1 MGRVTGGRGTRGRR
15 DAGETVDVE
24 TSDGVVRGHCTDRV
38 DVHRGVPFAAPPTG
52 ARRFSA
58 PAAPLRWTG
67 VRDAAGTPTRAVQ
80 PVPPVLRAGRR
91 VREGV
96 RHGEDCLTV
105 DVASPTGAAQDTA
118 AGRPGR
124 AVLVWVHGGAF
135 RTGSGAEYDGAPL
148 ARLGD
153 IVVVTVNY
161 RLGALG
167 FLDLPDAL
175 GLDPGDPRFA
185 GNVGVRDV
193 IAALVWVRDTI
204 ALFGGDPARVTVAGE
219 SAGAGIVTSLMVSP
233 AARGLFAG
241 VIAQSGALNFTTERE
256 DAADAAREFLVAL
269 GAAPDRLDRLRDA
282 TPGQV
287 LAAMRRVTALRPDGL
302 PFRPWFDGDL
312 LPTSHAAARAVQT
325 AAVPLLIGTNRDE
338 HRLFTVLRQD
348 VVPRTRERI
357 ALMLVAEAGA
367 ERTARILDTYPDD
380 ARGLNDLGT
389 HGVFTMPAVHLADR
403 HSALAPVHR
412 YRFDYGTTRLGLG
425 AFHAIDLMFLFD
437 GPAALDRVLLGR
449 QSPERTALADRLR
462 RYWVEFV
469 RTGSPGADWPQYEVP
484 GRATKLLDVTDSV
497 AWDPEGERRRVWHD
511 AEVPAP

>member
-1 MGRVTGGRGTRGRR
+1 MVARLTRDRRAAEEPVEVVTAAGVLRGRR
-15 DAGETVDVE
+15 T
-24 TSDGVVRGHCTDRV
+24 DGVDEFLGI
-38 DVHRGVPFAAPPTG
+38 PYAAPPVG
-52 ARRFSA
+52 ARRFAA
-58 PAAPLRWTG
+58 PAATPPWTG
-67 VRDAAGTPTRAVQ
+67 ARDATATPVRAVQ
-80 PVPPVLRAGRR
+80 PVPPVLRAARR

-105 DVASPTGAAQDTA
+105 DVASPAGAAQDTA

-153 IVVVTVNY
+153 VLVVTVNY

-167 FLDLPDAL
+167 FLDLTDAL
-175 GLDPGDPRFA
+175 GLDAGDPRFA
-185 GNVGVRDV
+185 GNAGVLDV
-193 IAALVWVRDTI
+193 IAALEWVRDTI
-204 ALFGGDPARVTVAGE
+204 ALFGGDPARVTIAGE
-219 SAGAGIVTSLMVSP
+219 SAGAGIVTSLMVSSR
-233 AARGLFAG
+233 ARGLFAG
-241 VIAQSGALNFTTERE
+241 VVAQSGALNFTTERE

-287 LAAMRRVTALRPDGL
+287 LSAMRRVTALRPDGL

-312 LPTSHAAARAVQT
+312 LPASHTAARAAST
-325 AAVPLLIGTNRDE
+325 AGVPLLIGTNRDE

-367 ERTARILDTYPDD
+367 ARTAQVLDAYPDD
-380 ARGLNDLGT
+380 SRGLNDLGT

-403 HSALAPVHR
+403 HSAIAPVYR
-412 YRFDYGTTRLGLG
+412 YRFDYGTTRLRLG
-425 AFHAIDLMFLFD
+425 AFHAIDLLFLFD

-449 QSPERTALADRLR
+449 RSPERTALADRLR
-462 RYWVEFV
+462 RHWVDFV
-469 RTGSPGADWPQYEVP
+469 RTGSPGGDWPRYEVP
-484 GRATKLLDVTDSV
+484 ARATKLLDVTDSV
-497 AWDPEGERRRVWHD
+497 AADPEGARRRVWHD

>member
-1 MGRVTGGRGTRGRR
+1 MGRVTGTRG
-15 DAGETVDVE
+15 DAGEPVDVA
-24 TSDGVVRGHCTDRV
+24 TPDGLVRGRGADGVV
-38 DVHRGVPFAAPPTG
+38 VHRGIPYAAPPTG
-52 ARRFSA
+52 VLRFA
-58 PAAPLRWTG
+58 PPAAVPRWSG
-67 VRDAAGTPTRAVQ
+67 VRDATVTPVRAVQ
-80 PVPPVLRAGRR
+80 RVPPVLRAGRW

-105 DVASPTGAAQDTA
+105 DVAAPVGAAQDTA

-135 RTGSGAEYDGAPL
+135 RSGSGAEYDGAPL

-153 IVVVTVNY
+153 VVVVTVNY

-175 GLDPGDPRFA
+175 GLDAADPRFA
-185 GNVGVRDV
+185 GNAGVRDV
-193 IAALVWVRDTI
+193 IAALVWVRDSI
-204 ALFGGDPARVTVAGE
+204 ALFGGDPARVTIAGE

-233 AARGLFAG
+233 PARGLFAG

-269 GAAPDRLDRLRDA
+269 GAAPDRLDRLLDA

-287 LAAMRRVTALRPDGL
+287 LSAMRRVTALRPDGL

-312 LPTSHAAARAVQT
+312 FPTSHAAALAEPTVP
-325 AAVPLLIGTNRDE
+325 VPLLIGTNRDE

-367 ERTARILDTYPDD
+367 ERTAQILDAYPDD

-403 HSALAPVHR
+403 HSTVASVHR

-437 GPAALDRVLLGR
+437 GSAALDRVLLGR
-449 QSPERTALADRLR
+449 PSPERAALADRLR
-462 RYWVEFV
+462 RYWVQFV
-469 RTGSPGADWPQYEVP
+469 RTGSPGADWPGYEVP
-484 GRATKLLDVTDSV
+484 GRATKLLDVSDSV
-497 AWDPEGERRRVWHD
+497 VLDPEGDRRRVWHD